1 MIMYDHHMIGHN
13 VTDVGVLDK
22 SMAIISACEASPRMA
37 ADIADTLDLPIP
49 TVHRLARALVTHGLL
64 SRETSGAFRLGAR
77 FISFGLGQIAR
88 GPLRTLAEHTGEAC
102 QLWVPRGPNRLCL
115 VSEAMPNE
123 LHVELHEGTQLPLE
137 DGGTA
142 ARVIQGERSEPGW
155 VLTVSERTV
164 GLTSISAPITTKDGL
179 IGAVCIVAPIARVS
193 SSLGELY
200 GTRLLVTASAIE
212 RAMAQA

>member
-1 MIMYDHHMIGHN
+1 MIGHN

-22 SMAIISACEASPRMA
+22 SMAIISACEASPMMA
-37 ADIADTLDLPIP
+37 ADIAETLDLSVP
-49 TVHRLARALVTHGLL
+49 TVHRLARALVMHGLL
-64 SRETSGAFRLGAR
+64 VRESSGAFRLGAR

-88 GPLRTLAEHTGEAC
+88 GPLRSLAEHTGEAC
-102 QLWVPRGPNRLCL
+102 QLWVPRGANRLCL

-123 LHVELHEGTQLPLE
+123 LHVELREGTQLALE

-142 ARVIQGERSEPGW
+142 GRIIQGERSDQGW

-164 GLTSISAPITTKDGL
+164 GLTSISAPVETKDGL
-179 IGAVCIVAPIARVS
+179 VGAVCIVAPVARVS
-193 SSLGELY
+193 SDLGELY

-212 RAMAQA
+212 RALSPA